1 MTNNQARCDMIIELY
16 IYIYIHIIEVWIR
29 IYVRAYN
36 TYDRSNNN
44 KVHIYYFSRTI
55 NKGRKNIINIS
66 IFPD

>member
-1 MTNNQARCDMIIELY
+1 MIIELY
-16 IYIYIHIIEVWIR
+16 IIEVWIR